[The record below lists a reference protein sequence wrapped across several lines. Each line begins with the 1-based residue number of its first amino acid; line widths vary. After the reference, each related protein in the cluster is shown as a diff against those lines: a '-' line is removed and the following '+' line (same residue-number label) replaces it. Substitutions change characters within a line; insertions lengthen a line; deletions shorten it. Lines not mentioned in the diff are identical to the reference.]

1 MFGSNFKEKW
11 LMHLGMSIY
20 DAFISLV
27 VLFTGLRPHFCAVLL
42 GAQYSR
48 RKHCVP
54 IIRDIKFFFSYI
66 LVNVGVGLIVCP
78 HNIIKLSRSV

>member
-1 MFGSNFKEKW
+1 
-11 LMHLGMSIY
+11 MHLGMSIY